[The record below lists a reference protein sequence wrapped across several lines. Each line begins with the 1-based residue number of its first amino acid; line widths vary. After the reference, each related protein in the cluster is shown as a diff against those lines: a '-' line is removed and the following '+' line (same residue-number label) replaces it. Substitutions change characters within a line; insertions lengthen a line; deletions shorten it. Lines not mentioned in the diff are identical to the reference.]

1 MIKLNKTTQ
10 KAKRFIRAYQNST
23 IKGGKQKMELNVEIK
38 NLTNEDIIYILSEGF
53 KYPRW
58 NKNNVVQVTNNLL
71 NNEYTTIIDI
81 KNVKYSISLYGLYRG
96 IELFIK
102 NGGGTNLYKYDLT
115 DCDKIIQYALFG
127 IIMY

>member
-1 MIKLNKTTQ
+1 
-10 KAKRFIRAYQNST
+10 
-23 IKGGKQKMELNVEIK
+23 MEINVEIT
-38 NLTNEDIIYILSEGF
+38 NLTKEDIIYILSEGF

-81 KNVKYSISLYGLYRG
+81 KNVKYSISLYRLYKG

-102 NGGGTNLYKYDLT
+102 NGGGTNLYKYDLI

>member
-1 MIKLNKTTQ
+1 
-10 KAKRFIRAYQNST
+10 
-23 IKGGKQKMELNVEIK
+23 MEINVEIT
-38 NLTNEDIIYILSEGF
+38 NLTKEDIIYILSEGF

-58 NKNNVVQVTNNLL
+58 NKNNVVEITNNLL
-71 NNEYTTIIDI
+71 EDNCTTIIDI
-81 KNVKYSISLYGLYRG
+81 KNIRFSISLHRLYKG

-102 NGGGTNLYKYDLT
+102 NGGGTNLYKYDLI

>member
-1 MIKLNKTTQ
+1 
-10 KAKRFIRAYQNST
+10 
-23 IKGGKQKMELNVEIK
+23 MELNVEIK
-38 NLTNEDIIYILSEGF
+38 NLTKEDIIYILSEGF

-71 NNEYTTIIDI
+71 NNECTTIIDI
-81 KNVKYSISLYGLYRG
+81 KNVKFSMSLYRLYRG

-102 NGGGTNLYKYDLT
+102 YGGGTNLYNYDLI

-127 IIMY
+127 VLIY